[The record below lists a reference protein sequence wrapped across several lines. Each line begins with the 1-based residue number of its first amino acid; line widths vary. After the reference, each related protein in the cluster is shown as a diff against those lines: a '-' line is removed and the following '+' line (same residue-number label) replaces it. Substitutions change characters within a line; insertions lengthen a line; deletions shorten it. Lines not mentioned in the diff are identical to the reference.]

1 MQSKLILGTANF
13 GKPYGIK
20 GDPVPSLREIEKITQ
35 VAWDGGIRKIYT
47 YEAYG
52 CDDSIMGIFKDFS
65 VIQKKGVL
73 PDWFQ
78 EGSKIGLSVYE
89 TKEIEDEMRVYSYSY
104 DIYQFP
110 INVLDTRFLKY
121 LKYLKERKL
130 EIHAR
135 SVFLQ
140 GLLLMDELP
149 SWVKGE
155 ARTMVNTFQI
165 VCKSEGWEYYE
176 AALGWVLGLKDI
188 DHVIVGVN
196 SAEQLQQLLDVKPL
210 QWKYDFSIQDEN
222 ALNPRRWP
230 TEKKIPDIEFLRKHN
245 AINYG

>member
-1 MQSKLILGTANF
+1 MNN
-13 GKPYGIK
+13 P
-20 GDPVPSLREIEKITQ
+20 
-35 VAWDGGIRKIYT
+35 
-47 YEAYG
+47 
-52 CDDSIMGIFKDFS
+52 
-65 VIQKKGVL
+65 
-73 PDWFQ
+73 
-78 EGSKIGLSVYE
+78 
-89 TKEIEDEMRVYSYSY
+89 EIEDEMRVYSYSY